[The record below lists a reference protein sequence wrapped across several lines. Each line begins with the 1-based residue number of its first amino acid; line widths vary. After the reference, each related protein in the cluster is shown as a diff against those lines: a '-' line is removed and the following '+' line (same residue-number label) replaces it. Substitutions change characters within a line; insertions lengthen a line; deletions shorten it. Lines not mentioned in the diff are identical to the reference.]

1 MESGPGGAV
10 KTRREADVIHH
21 HDAASRDIVVVGAS
35 AGGVEA
41 LQVLVSGLPH
51 NLSAAVLV
59 VLHVPRKGPRALAA
73 ILDRAGPLAAA
84 QAEHGD
90 VPRDGR
96 VYVAPSDYH
105 LVLRPGEIQLT
116 QDAAVNGFRP
126 SIDALF
132 RSAAEA
138 YGHRV
143 IAIVL
148 SGSGDDGAAGMLAT
162 VQRGGIA
169 IIQDPAQ
176 AAHRS
181 MPLRAQD
188 QVPGALVREV
198 QEIGPLVAQLVSAAA
213 LEEIITPNPVPAP
226 SDDRDDPTESS
237 VDSALWL
244 AVRALQEKAALNE
257 RMARSRRA
265 LGDEDLAARY
275 EEFAAE
281 SEHAMDTIRDLLHSR
296 RRPPAGRSTSE

>member
-1 MESGPGGAV
+1 
-10 KTRREADVIHH
+10 
-21 HDAASRDIVVVGAS
+21 
-35 AGGVEA
+35 
-41 LQVLVSGLPH
+41 LPH
-51 NLSAAVLV
+51 DLEAAVLV

-90 VPRDGR
+90 TPKDGR

-148 SGSGDDGAAGMLAT
+148 SGSGDDGAAGLLAT

-169 IIQDPAQ
+169 IVQDPQQ

-188 QVPGALVREV
+188 QVPAAIVRKVE
-198 QEIGPLVAQLVSAAA
+198 EIGPLVAQLVSAAA
-213 LEEIITPNPVPAP
+213 LEEINTPDPVPVP
-226 SDDRDDPTESS
+226 SDDRDDQAAST

-244 AVRALQEKAALNE
+244 AVRALQEKAAVSE
-257 RMARSRRA
+257 RMARSRQA
-265 LGDEDLAARY
+265 LGDEELTARY
-275 EEFAAE
+275 DELVAE
-281 SEHAMDTIRDLLHSR
+281 CVRAVDTIRQLLHS
-296 RRPPAGRSTSE
+296 RRPPAGRPTPE